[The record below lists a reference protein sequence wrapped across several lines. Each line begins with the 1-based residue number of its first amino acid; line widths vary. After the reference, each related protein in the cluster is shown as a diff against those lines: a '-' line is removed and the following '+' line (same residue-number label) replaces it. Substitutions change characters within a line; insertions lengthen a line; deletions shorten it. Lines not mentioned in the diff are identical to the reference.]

1 MTRRRNRGT
10 VLRAACP
17 AHSPRPVR
25 APRTVAAHRATS
37 CADFSRKPSAF
48 AVASTQARFSRPA
61 AASPRRVSNRQS
73 LTRLKNA
80 ATCRKQTP
88 EANSNRHNRDG
99 RHVWSRHHRNGFAAP
114 APARI
119 SCHVSSRAA
128 CLALNSTPY
137 TSRSKIHPNSL
148 KTIAGA
154 HFYYEQMNQTV
165 CATESGSLGAL
176 TLMKKGKR
184 SLRSSTFCADVSRK
198 LRSLPSRFA
207 AGRSAPNEP
216 CALPFPIF
224 EIARGNP
231 EDAVHD
237 EQGHHQRDD
246 RNDVPAHIAFPGH
259 VRNGPDVEEDERHF
273 LGHHRAKFKHG
284 RQHDTRGGK
293 HFPPRTALACGAI
306 TPSGRADDN
315 ETRTR
320 YGGSRRRGKSGFVI

>member
-1 MTRRRNRGT
+1 MERAGRTSPTSAAVRGAKDVARAVFVVPLAHAAKDVALAADAAPHRRI
-10 VLRAACP
+10 
-17 AHSPRPVR
+17 
-25 APRTVAAHRATS
+25 
-37 CADFSRKPSAF
+37 
-48 AVASTQARFSRPA
+48 
-61 AASPRRVSNRQS
+61 SNRQS
-73 LTRLKNA
+73 LARLENA

-88 EANSNRHNRDG
+88 EAKSNRHNRDG
-99 RHVWSRHHRNGFAAP
+99 RRVWSRHHRDGFAAP

-119 SCHVSSRAA
+119 SCHVSSRAS

-165 CATESGSLGAL
+165 CATESSSPGAL

-184 SLRSSTFCADVSRK
+184 SLRSSTFCADVSPK

-207 AGRSAPNEP
+207 AGRSAPNERR
-216 CALPFPIF
+216 ALPFPIF

-237 EQGHHQRDD
+237 EQAHHQRDD

-284 RQHDTRGGK
+284 RQHDT
-293 HFPPRTALACGAI
+293 
-306 TPSGRADDN
+306 
-315 ETRTR
+315 
-320 YGGSRRRGKSGFVI
+320 